1 MGEWFNDNA
10 SAIIAASAALSG
22 AVIAA
27 IFAFIN
33 NTQNIRA
40 AKLQRSEQYDFE
52 KWKANRQ
59 IYIEKG
65 EEAIGLITS
74 LLNAFLGVVN
84 ASALDVVMTHEH
96 GISDSVKNQL
106 IDNKSGDNL
115 NRLDTIII
123 SYFPELI
130 EHKSQMIKYYQCGIH
145 SYIESAMGKREKS
158 AVAIELLDI
167 QSKLTES
174 ANLFKNKISEIISK
188 HL

>member
-1 MGEWFNDNA
+1 MGEWFNENA
-10 SAIIAASAALSG
+10 GAIIAASAALSG
-22 AVIAA
+22 AAIAA

-40 AKLQRSEQYDFE
+40 AEIQRKEQYDFE

-59 IYIEKG
+59 IFIEKG
-65 EEAIGLITS
+65 EEAIGLITA
-74 LLNAFLGVVN
+74 LLNMFLGVVN
-84 ASALDVVMTHEH
+84 ASTLDVVMTNEH

-106 IDNKSGDNL
+106 IDNKSGDIL

-123 SYFPELI
+123 SYFPGLI
-130 EHKSQMIKYYQCGIH
+130 EHKSLMVTYYQRGIYA
-145 SYIESAMGKREKS
+145 YIESSMKKKEKS

-167 QSKLTES
+167 QEKLTES
-174 ANLFKNKISEIISK
+174 AKTFKNKISEVISK